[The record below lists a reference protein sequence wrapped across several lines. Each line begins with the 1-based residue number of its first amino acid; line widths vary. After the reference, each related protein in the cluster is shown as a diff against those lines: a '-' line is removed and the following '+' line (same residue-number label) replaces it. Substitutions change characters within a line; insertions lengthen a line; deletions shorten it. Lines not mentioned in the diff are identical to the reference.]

1 MTNTRN
7 AGRWLVAFAATMGA
21 GQVLTDVPDI
31 GESNAQAVAFYSHG
45 PGPAKTIIA
54 FYLAAAA
61 IVCLFGFLACVLPAV
76 RAAGHRGSAAAGWAV
91 GGGFAALYL
100 AAAALFTL
108 PTATTVLGFAP
119 GPIDP
124 YFARTSS
131 MLGDGMLLLAAPM
144 LLSVCLALVCRGA
157 AKATALPSWVTRSG
171 TIVAATLLLGW
182 TWFPLPLLVLW
193 AVGVGIMLSIR
204 ARTAPTPRSEAF
216 PGTAASPPA
225 GTRS

>member
-108 PTATTVLGFAP
+108 PPRPPCWASAP

-124 YFARTSS
+124 YFARTSPCS
-131 MLGDGMLLLAAPM
+131 GTGCCWPRR
-144 LLSVCLALVCRGA
+144 CCCRCAWRWSAGA
-157 AKATALPSWVTRSG
+157 AKAAALPSWVTRSG
-171 TIVAATLLLGW
+171 TIAATLLLGW
-182 TWFPLPLLVLW
+182 TWFPLPLLVLGRRRRDH
-193 AVGVGIMLSIR
+193 AQHPGPNS
-204 ARTAPTPRSEAF
+204 PTPRSEAF